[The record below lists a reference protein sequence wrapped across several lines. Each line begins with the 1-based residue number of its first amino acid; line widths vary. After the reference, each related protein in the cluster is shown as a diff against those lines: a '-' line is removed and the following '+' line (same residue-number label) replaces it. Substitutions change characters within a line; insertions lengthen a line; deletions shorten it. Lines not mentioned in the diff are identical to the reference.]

1 MKKDSKTK
9 IARVYALALY
19 EAAEERKAVPQVSD
33 DMMKLLDAVRAD
45 AGIVKCLAN
54 PLWGLDD
61 KKAALREVAARMK
74 LNAETLNCLDL
85 IAENGRVL
93 PNFRRYWKLFGM
105 SIISGMILPKSKSE
119 RSGSFPP
126 RRTKSSAPIWKRCFP
141 GKLWLNTRLSL
152 NFSAVW

>member
-54 PLWGLDD
+54 PLWELDD

-85 IAENGRVL
+85 IAETAVL
-93 PNFRRYWKLFGM
+93 PNFLRFWKLSGI
-105 SIISGMILPKSKSE
+105 SIMSGMTLPKSKSE
-119 RSGSFPP
+119 RSGSFLP
-126 RRTKSSAPIWKRCFP
+126 RRTKSSAPIWKDAFP
-141 GKLWLNTRLSL
+141 ESCG
-152 NFSAVW
+152 

>member
-33 DMMKLLDAVRAD
+33 DMMKLFDAVRAD

-74 LNAETLNCLDL
+74 LNAET
-85 IAENGRVL
+85 
-93 PNFRRYWKLFGM
+93 
-105 SIISGMILPKSKSE
+105 
-119 RSGSFPP
+119 
-126 RRTKSSAPIWKRCFP
+126 
-141 GKLWLNTRLSL
+141 
-152 NFSAVW
+152 VWI

>member
-9 IARVYALALY
+9 LARVYALALY

-61 KKAALREVAARMK
+61 KKAALREVAASMK
-74 LNAETLNCLDL
+74 LKTLNAL
-85 IAENGRVL
+85 
-93 PNFRRYWKLFGM
+93 K
-105 SIISGMILPKSKSE
+105 KQ
-119 RSGSFPP
+119 
-126 RRTKSSAPIWKRCFP
+126 TKNPTHKQQQ
-141 GKLWLNTRLSL
+141 
-152 NFSAVW
+152 

>member
-19 EAAEERKAVPQVSD
+19 ETAEERKAVPQVSD

-85 IAENGRVL
+85 IAENGRL
-93 PNFRRYWKLFGM
+93 PNFLRFWKLSVI
-105 SIISGMILPKSKSE
+105 SIMSGMTLPKSKSE
-119 RSGSFPP
+119 RSESFLP

>member
-85 IAENGRVL
+85 IAENGRFAEL
-93 PNFRRYWKLFGM
+93 PQ
-105 SIISGMILPKSKSE
+105 ILEAFSHIYYVRHDIPKSKSE
-119 RSGSFPP
+119 RSESFLP